1 MKHPSS
7 KDTLTGVQRAAV
19 LLLSLGEADAAEV
32 LKHMDAKEVQK
43 LGLAMATMGAVTREQ
58 VGKVMDEFHGALDRQ
73 TSLGVGADDY
83 IRAVLVQALGADKA
97 GSLIDRILL
106 GRNTTG
112 LDTLKWMDPRAIADL
127 VRNEHPQIIAIV
139 MSHLDPDQAAE
150 ALKLMP
156 ERTRADV
163 LLRIAT
169 LDGIPPNALNEL
181 NEIMERQFAGN
192 QNLKS
197 SAVGGVKVAA
207 NILNFMDTGQDQG
220 LLSAI
225 RKVDEKLGQR
235 IQDLMFVFDD
245 LIDLEDRELQTV
257 LREVSGERLG
267 VALRGADPKV
277 REKITRNMSQRAAEI
292 LLEDMEA
299 RGPVRLSDV
308 EVAQKEILAV
318 VRRLA
323 DEGAVALGGGAAEEM
338 V

>member
-1 MKHPSS
+1 M
-7 KDTLTGVQRAAV
+7 TGVQRAAV

-32 LKHMDAKEVQK
+32 LKHMGAKEVQK
-43 LGLAMATMGAVTREQ
+43 LGLAMATMSGVTREQ
-58 VGKVMDEFHGALDRQ
+58 VLRVMEDFEGALDKQ

-83 IRAVLVQALGADKA
+83 IRNVLIQALGAEKA

-139 MSHLDPDQAAE
+139 LSHLDADHAADT
-150 ALKLMP
+150 LRLLP

-192 QNLKS
+192 QNLKAS
-197 SAVGGVKVAA
+197 NIGGVKVAA
-207 NILNFMDTGQDQG
+207 NILNFLETGQDQSILG
-220 LLSAI
+220 TISQVDPELS
-225 RKVDEKLGQR
+225 QR

-245 LIDLEDRELQTV
+245 LVELEDRELQTL

-267 VALRGADPKV
+267 IALRGADVKV

-308 EVAQKEILAV
+308 EAAQKEILTI

-323 DEGAVALGGGAAEEM
+323 DEGVINLNGAGSEEL